1 MVTEPTAVPEDSSP
15 TTFSEGAHRRWRR
28 TWLVGSLRTGHRG
41 VCTRC
46 RGALVLASLLVIA
59 SAGACGTSSGN
70 ESSKTRASVAP
81 IDPAELADPGP
92 HGVGTASLS
101 FPNGDDEPLSV
112 IAFYPA
118 IAEGSSATRDA
129 EPDPS
134 AAPYPVVLGNTN
146 MAEVVGLHLA
156 SHGFVFLALSTPL
169 VTEEVDGAIAFSGVL
184 DGVAALDQHL
194 LTGIADTDHAGV
206 MGYSGESLFALMLA
220 GARID
225 PDHYAAVCADPPE
238 GWGSEFLGLA
248 CSEEWWETILERADL
263 AGITTSDGL
272 WESQGDDRIRASMPM
287 GPRGFYLTGPDG
299 LASATAPILLV
310 VGGEDTERLMETAE
324 MLQAYPTGLAEAI
337 TFVGP
342 GAGHLMIFN
351 SDVQAEVRRLAV
363 AFLTLHLKGTDQ
375 YSEVLTPEF
384 IGRSFEAPDTHPTYE
399 KMIWGVPEGS
409 GY

>member
-1 MVTEPTAVPEDSSP
+1 
-15 TTFSEGAHRRWRR
+15 
-28 TWLVGSLRTGHRG
+28 
-41 VCTRC
+41 
-46 RGALVLASLLVIA
+46 
-59 SAGACGTSSGN
+59 
-70 ESSKTRASVAP
+70 
-81 IDPAELADPGP
+81 
-92 HGVGTASLS
+92 LS
-101 FPNGDDEPLSV
+101 FPDGDDEPLSV
-112 IAFYPA
+112 IAYYPA
-118 IAEGSSATRDA
+118 ITEGSSATRGRDA

-146 MAEVVGLHLA
+146 MANVVGLHLA
-156 SHGFVFLALSTPL
+156 SHGFVFLALSSPL

-248 CSEEWWETILERADL
+248 CSEDWWETILERADL

-272 WESQGDDRIRASMPM
+272 WESQGDARIRASMPM

-310 VGGEDTERLMETAE
+310 VGAEDTERLMETAE
-324 MLQAYPTGLAEAI
+324 ILQAYPAGLAEAI

-342 GAGHLMIFN
+342 EAGHLMIFN

-363 AFLTLHLKGTDQ
+363 AFLTLHLKGSGQ

-384 IGRSFEAPDTHPTYE
+384 IDRSSEAPDTHPTYE